1 MALRDTLLSTKFSTT
16 FSFLLFFVGQVA
28 LSFVDDLYPFELL
41 LSIFPL
47 LDGQVEIVVLSSQL
61 T

>member
-47 LDGQVEIVVLSSQL
+47 LDGQVGIVVLSSQL

>member
-28 LSFVDDLYPFELL
+28 LLFVDDLYPFELL

-47 LDGQVEIVVLSSQL
+47 LDGQVGIVVLSSQL